1 MNNTKK
7 FNLNKKIVA
16 ILLILF
22 TLLSNVSPI
31 FAASGT
37 GSWVAGQFASFIH
50 TTDNPNTKYGVLLRR
65 LVNANTNE
73 SRTVFC
79 SQHGVDIDTGVI
91 NKGRYYTPTNAT
103 VKKCCKIAYFGWY
116 DIYGDYVVNGGTSD
130 DTKLRYVLTQ
140 QYIWETLGQS
150 NATFVNSSH
159 QSAYVAFK
167 NEINNKISNMEK
179 TPSFDSTTI
188 ELDAGDTYTA
198 TDSNHVLSDYKS
210 IDKTVSGI
218 RFQHT
223 QGENTLKITVSQD
236 CNIESLKV
244 TDATTLAWGLIK
256 DGTEDHD
263 TTVYFEF
270 EDDAQEQ
277 LYALH
282 YNDPVTMAFSLK
294 INLFGKL
301 ELTKLNTNKDLVD
314 GAVFTVNGPGYNG
327 DVTVK
332 NGKIL
337 LEQIKKGTY
346 TIKEKSVGTGYLL
359 NTESY
364 KAEVKSNQTTTQ
376 AIVNNEP
383 TGEISLV
390 KTDKDTG
397 NSNRIDGTSHHG
409 DVNLKGTEY
418 TFYAKEDIY
427 NVARTVKYF
436 SKNEEIAKFTFD
448 EYGKATVI
456 VTNKTT
462 SAKLS
467 VDGDTIKGLPM
478 GTYYA
483 KETHVVEG
491 YMQDTQEHTYTL
503 SYKDMNTPVIKTSD
517 TLKNTVQK
525 AKFEVIKISS
535 NTNTTAPV
543 IANAE
548 FTAILTKY
556 VDYYGSFDEA
566 LKHLDKYAED
576 EYSIFKTG
584 ADGHGVSGLLAYGEY
599 TVEETYTPNDEI
611 ETVEPFYI
619 KIDRNSNGV
628 IKEYVENDAPFES
641 YLKMIKI
648 DKNTGKKVTFS
659 NATFKLYRLNENN
672 EWEKVKCKTGLF
684 STDKWKTDKTGLA
697 VTEDKLKAGT
707 YKIDEIELPTGFLQ
721 LEKELTFKINKSNKT
736 LEFDEDYDA
745 YITITVGNEQ
755 PTGTLQLD
763 KSVAIR
769 QDVDTSLVDISNLS
783 KIKFKLTAKEKIIDY
798 ADGSTIYE
806 KGQEVGQYN
815 LTKEG
820 KLEVKK
826 LPMGKYELE
835 EIETLKGLVL
845 DTTKYEIVFKQ
856 KDTTTKVYTH
866 EEKLI
871 NDTTAVEFSKT
882 DITGE
887 SELEGAKLTIFDKDN
902 NIIDSWTSST
912 NTHKIE
918 GLTAGE
924 SYILREEI
932 APDGFVRATD
942 IEFKVENTKE
952 IQKVTMIDKIVE
964 MTKKDVAGDELEG
977 AKIKVFDKDGKV
989 VDEWTSTKESH
1000 KINNLVENET
1010 YTLHEE
1016 ITPNGYVKAT
1026 DIEFTVS
1033 ADKETQHIE
1042 MIDKIV
1048 EMSKKNI
1055 GGEEIEGAEIK
1066 VFDKEGN
1073 IVDEWTSTKEPHIIN
1088 NLVENETYTLHEEI
1102 APNGYVKATDIEFT
1116 VSTDKE
1122 TQHIEMIDK
1131 IVEMSKKNI
1140 GGEEI
1145 EGAEIKVFDKEGNIV
1160 DEWTSTK
1167 EPHIIN
1173 NLVENE
1179 TYTLHEE
1186 VAPNGY
1192 VKATD
1197 IEFTVSTD
1205 KETQHIEMIDKVVD
1219 VTKTDLVDGKEVEG
1233 AELVITD
1240 KDGNVIDEW
1249 TSTKEPHHITGLE
1262 EGKTYTLTEKTA
1274 PYGYEI
1280 TESIEFT
1287 VSTDKETQHI
1297 EMKDMPILRS
1307 VQVEKLD
1314 KATREHIKS
1323 NKFEFGIYED
1333 AKCTKLIKKAGANE
1347 YEGTAL
1353 FDGLRFGT
1361 YYIKEIKAPLGYKLS
1376 DQIVKVEINDKGVFA
1391 DGVSLEEKDSV
1402 YSFVYYNSL
1411 LPAIQTGNETN
1422 YILLASLAA
1431 ISLIGIVTGIV
1442 VLKKKRN
1449 N

>member
-7 FNLNKKIVA
+7 LNLNKKIVA

-37 GSWVAGQFASFIH
+37 GSWVAGQFASYIR
-50 TTDNPNTKYGVLLRR
+50 TTDNANSQYGVLLRR
-65 LVNANTNE
+65 LANANTGE

-91 NKGRYYTPTNAT
+91 NKGKYYTPTNAT

-116 DIYGDYVVNGGTSD
+116 DLYGDYVINGGTSD
-130 DTKLRYVLTQ
+130 ERKLRYVLTQ

-159 QSAYVAFK
+159 QSDYVAFK
-167 NEINNKISNMEK
+167 QEINNKISNMEK
-179 TPSFDSTTI
+179 TPSFDGTTI
-188 ELDAGDTYTA
+188 ELDVGDTYTA
-198 TDSNHVLSDYKS
+198 TDSNKVLSDYKS

-223 QGENTLKITVSQD
+223 QGENTLKITVGSD
-236 CNIESLKV
+236 CEVESLKV
-244 TDATTLAWGLIK
+244 TDAMTLAWGLVK

-277 LYALH
+277 LYALN

-294 INLFGKL
+294 INLLGNL
-301 ELTKLNTNKDLVD
+301 ELSKLNTNKDLVD
-314 GAVFTVNGPGYNG
+314 GSVFTVNGPGYNG
-327 DVTVK
+327 DVTVQ

-337 LEQIKKGTY
+337 IEKIKKGIY

-364 KAEVKSNQTTTQ
+364 KAEVKPNQTTTQ
-376 AIVNNEP
+376 VIINNEP
-383 TGEISLV
+383 TGEISLI

-397 NSNRIDGTSHHG
+397 NSNRVDGTSHHG
-409 DVNLKGTEY
+409 DINLKGTEY
-418 TFYAKEDIY
+418 TLYAKEDIY
-427 NVARTVKYF
+427 NVARTIKYF

-448 EYGKATVI
+448 EYGVATVI
-456 VTNKTT
+456 VTNRNTP
-462 SAKLS
+462 AVLS
-467 VDGDTIKGLPM
+467 VDGNTIKGLPM
-478 GTYYA
+478 GSYYA

-491 YMQDTQEHTYTL
+491 YMQDNTEHTYTL
-503 SYKDMNTPVIKTSD
+503 SYKDMNTPVIKISD
-517 TLKNTVQK
+517 TLKNTVEK

-535 NTNTTAPV
+535 NTNSTANI

-566 LKHLDKYAED
+566 KKHLDQYAED

-599 TVEETYTPNDEI
+599 TVCETYTPSDEI

-628 IKEYVENDAPFES
+628 IKEYIENDLPFES
-641 YLKMIKI
+641 YLKMVKI

-684 STDKWKTDKTGLA
+684 YTDKWKTNKTGLA
-697 VTEDKLKAGT
+697 VTEDKLPAGT
-707 YKIDEIELPTGFLQ
+707 YKIEEIELPTGFLQ
-721 LEKELTFKINKSNKT
+721 LDNELTFKINRSNKT

-745 YITITVGNEQ
+745 YITVTVANEQ
-755 PTGTLQLD
+755 PTGTLKLD

-769 QDVDTSLVDISNLS
+769 QNIDTSLVDISDLS

-820 KLEVKK
+820 KLELKE

-845 DTTKYEIVFKQ
+845 DTTKHEIVFKQ
-856 KDTTTKVYTH
+856 ENTTTKVYTH
-866 EEKLI
+866 EEKLV
-871 NDTTAVEFSKT
+871 NDTTLVEFSKT
-882 DITGE
+882 DITGD
-887 SELEGAKLTIFDKDN
+887 SELEGAKLTILDKDGKVV
-902 NIIDSWTSST
+902 DSWIST
-912 NTHKIE
+912 KDSHKIE
-918 GLTAGE
+918 GLIVGE

-942 IEFKVENTKE
+942 IEFKVENNKE
-952 IQKVTMIDKIVE
+952 IQKVTMVDKIV
-964 MTKKDVAGDELEG
+964 K
-977 AKIKVFDKDGKV
+977 
-989 VDEWTSTKESH
+989 
-1000 KINNLVENET
+1000 
-1010 YTLHEE
+1010 
-1016 ITPNGYVKAT
+1016 
-1026 DIEFTVS
+1026 
-1033 ADKETQHIE
+1033 
-1042 MIDKIV
+1042 
-1048 EMSKKNI
+1048 MSKKNI
-1055 GGEEIEGAEIK
+1055 GGEEIEGAEMK

-1116 VSTDKE
+1116 VSTEKE
-1122 TQHIEMIDK
+1122 TQHIEI
-1131 IVEMSKKNI
+1131 
-1140 GGEEI
+1140 
-1145 EGAEIKVFDKEGNIV
+1145 
-1160 DEWTSTK
+1160 
-1167 EPHIIN
+1167 
-1173 NLVENE
+1173 
-1179 TYTLHEE
+1179 
-1186 VAPNGY
+1186 
-1192 VKATD
+1192 
-1197 IEFTVSTD
+1197 
-1205 KETQHIEMIDKVVD
+1205 IDKVVD
-1219 VTKTDLVDGKEVEG
+1219 VTKTDLVDGSEVEG

-1249 TSTKEPHHITGLE
+1249 ISTKEPHHITGLE

-1280 TESIEFT
+1280 AESIEFT
-1287 VSTDKETQHI
+1287 VSTDKDTQLI

-1307 VQVEKLD
+1307 VQVEKVD
-1314 KATREHIKS
+1314 KATGEHIKS

-1333 AKCTKLIKKAGANE
+1333 AECTKLIKKAGANE

-1422 YILLASLAA
+1422 YILLASLAT

-1442 VLKKKRN
+1442 VLKKKK
-1449 N
+1449 

>member
-37 GSWVAGQFASFIH
+37 GSWVAGQFASYIR
-50 TTDNPNTKYGVLLRR
+50 TTDNANSQYGVLLRR
-65 LVNANTNE
+65 LVNANTGE

-91 NKGRYYTPTNAT
+91 NKGKYYTPTNAT

-116 DIYGDYVVNGGTSD
+116 DLYGDYAINGGTSD
-130 DTKLRYVLTQ
+130 ERKLRYVLTQ

-150 NATFVNSSH
+150 NAIFVNSSH
-159 QSAYVAFK
+159 QSDYVAFK
-167 NEINNKISNMEK
+167 QEINNKISNMEK
-179 TPSFDSTTI
+179 TPSFDGTTI
-188 ELDAGDTYTA
+188 ELDVGDTYTA
-198 TDSNHVLSDYKS
+198 TDSNKVLSDYKS

-223 QGENTLKITVSQD
+223 QGENTLKITVGSD
-236 CNIESLKV
+236 CEVESLKV
-244 TDATTLAWGLIK
+244 TDAMTLAWGLIK

-277 LYALH
+277 LYALN

-294 INLFGKL
+294 INLLGNL
-301 ELTKLNTNKDLVD
+301 ELSKLNTNKDLVD
-314 GAVFTVNGPGYNG
+314 GSVFTVNGPGYNG
-327 DVTVK
+327 DVTVQ
-332 NGKIL
+332 NGKIVI
-337 LEQIKKGTY
+337 EKIKKGIY
-346 TIKEKSVGTGYLL
+346 TIKEKSVGIGYLL

-364 KAEVKSNQTTTQ
+364 KAEVKPNQTTTQ
-376 AIVNNEP
+376 AIINNEP
-383 TGEISLV
+383 TGEISLI

-397 NSNRIDGTSHHG
+397 NSNRVDGTSHHG

-418 TFYAKEDIY
+418 TLYAKEDIY
-427 NVARTVKYF
+427 NVARTIKYF

-448 EYGKATVI
+448 EYGVATVI
-456 VTNKTT
+456 VTNRNTP
-462 SAKLS
+462 AVLS
-467 VDGDTIKGLPM
+467 VDGNTIKGLPM
-478 GTYYA
+478 GSYYA

-491 YMQDTQEHTYTL
+491 YMQDNTEHTYTL
-503 SYKDMNTPVIKTSD
+503 SYKDMNTPVIKISD
-517 TLKNTVQK
+517 TLKNTVEK

-535 NTNTTAPV
+535 NTNSTANI

-566 LKHLDKYAED
+566 KKHLDQYAED

-599 TVEETYTPNDEI
+599 TVCETYTPSDEI

-628 IKEYVENDAPFES
+628 IKEYIENDLPFES
-641 YLKMIKI
+641 YLKMVKI

-684 STDKWKTDKTGLA
+684 YTDKWKTNKTGLA
-697 VTEDKLKAGT
+697 VTEDKLQAGT
-707 YKIDEIELPTGFLQ
+707 YKIEEIELPTGFLQ
-721 LEKELTFKINKSNKT
+721 LDNELTFKINRSNKT

-745 YITITVGNEQ
+745 YITVTVANEQ
-755 PTGTLQLD
+755 PTGTLKLD

-769 QDVDTSLVDISNLS
+769 QNIDTSLVDISDLS

-820 KLEVKK
+820 KLELKE

-845 DTTKYEIVFKQ
+845 DTTKHEIVFKQ
-856 KDTTTKVYTH
+856 ENTTTKVYTH
-866 EEKLI
+866 EEKLV
-871 NDTTAVEFSKT
+871 NDTTLVEFSKT
-882 DITGE
+882 DITGD
-887 SELEGAKLTIFDKDN
+887 SELEGAKLTILDKDGKVV
-902 NIIDSWTSST
+902 DSWIST
-912 NTHKIE
+912 KDSHKIE
-918 GLTAGE
+918 GLIVGE

-942 IEFKVENTKE
+942 IEFKVENNKE
-952 IQKVTMIDKIVE
+952 IQKVTMVDKIV
-964 MTKKDVAGDELEG
+964 K
-977 AKIKVFDKDGKV
+977 
-989 VDEWTSTKESH
+989 
-1000 KINNLVENET
+1000 
-1010 YTLHEE
+1010 
-1016 ITPNGYVKAT
+1016 
-1026 DIEFTVS
+1026 
-1033 ADKETQHIE
+1033 
-1042 MIDKIV
+1042 
-1048 EMSKKNI
+1048 MSKKNI
-1055 GGEEIEGAEIK
+1055 GGEEIEGAEMK

-1116 VSTDKE
+1116 VSTEKE
-1122 TQHIEMIDK
+1122 TQHIEI
-1131 IVEMSKKNI
+1131 
-1140 GGEEI
+1140 
-1145 EGAEIKVFDKEGNIV
+1145 
-1160 DEWTSTK
+1160 
-1167 EPHIIN
+1167 
-1173 NLVENE
+1173 
-1179 TYTLHEE
+1179 
-1186 VAPNGY
+1186 
-1192 VKATD
+1192 
-1197 IEFTVSTD
+1197 
-1205 KETQHIEMIDKVVD
+1205 IDKVVD
-1219 VTKTDLVDGKEVEG
+1219 VTKTDLVDGSEVEG

-1249 TSTKEPHHITGLE
+1249 ISTKEPHHITGLE

-1280 TESIEFT
+1280 AESIEFT
-1287 VSTDKETQHI
+1287 VSTDKDTQLI

-1307 VQVEKLD
+1307 VQVEKVD
-1314 KATREHIKS
+1314 KATGEHIKS

-1333 AKCTKLIKKAGANE
+1333 AECTKLIKKAGANE

-1422 YILLASLAA
+1422 YILLASLAT